1 MCLKTFSSFYN
12 SDFDQRQFWTY
23 GCNCFPLGDRGMSD
37 PGLGKPVDNLDR
49 TCKQY
54 KDCLRCARQRHG
66 DECIGEFVEYNY
78 STSGSDLTK
87 RKWLVSRK
95 SYKKLVRNIMWF
107 VRCYTQW
114 YFWSKLIIFD
124 HLIIINVQSCTIM
137 NINVIYI
144 M

>member
-1 MCLKTFSSFYN
+1 MSLKTFSSFYN

-87 RKWLVSRK
+87 RKWLVSRN

-107 VRCYTQW
+107 VRCYT
-114 YFWSKLIIFD
+114 
-124 HLIIINVQSCTIM
+124 
-137 NINVIYI
+137 
-144 M
+144 

>member
-1 MCLKTFSSFYN
+1 MSLKTVSSFYN

-87 RKWLVSRK
+87 RKWLVN
-95 SYKKLVRNIMWF
+95 RN
-107 VRCYTQW
+107 
-114 YFWSKLIIFD
+114 S
-124 HLIIINVQSCTIM
+124 
-137 NINVIYI
+137 
-144 M
+144 